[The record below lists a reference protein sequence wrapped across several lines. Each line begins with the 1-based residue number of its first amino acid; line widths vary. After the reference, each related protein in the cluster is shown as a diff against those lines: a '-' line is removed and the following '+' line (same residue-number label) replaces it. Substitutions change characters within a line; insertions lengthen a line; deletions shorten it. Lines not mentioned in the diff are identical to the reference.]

1 MKSQCDLASF
11 RRRVVRP
18 STLTVFNPLIFD
30 IFLDLIKRKNLIQIL
45 ICLLS
50 IYDIDLNISFMFYE
64 SVHTYTYYLHILY
77 ISTYVHLLRI
87 LCISTYVHPLHVYVS
102 VHTYT
107 YYMFYV
113 G

>member
-1 MKSQCDLASF
+1 MKSHCDLASI

-64 SVHTYTYYLHILY
+64 SVHTYTYYIFFVSLHM
-77 ISTYVHLLRI
+77 
-87 LCISTYVHPLHVYVS
+87 
-102 VHTYT
+102 YT
-107 YYMFYV
+107 YYMFMYQYIRSPTTCFM
-113 G
+113 